1 MDHNRQSAATISYAQ
16 SADSKRGQSVIKLL
30 ENVTGRLALIR
41 RAHGYQD
48 EVAQGRDFWQV
59 IVERYGL
66 SLDIRGGS
74 INCIPKTGPL
84 ILVANHPYGI
94 LDGVMLSYI
103 LSVVRGDFRVLA
115 HEVFQ
120 KSKALET
127 AILPIKFDATKDA
140 VRENLQT
147 RKKALR
153 FLAKGGAIGVFP
165 GGTVSTARTAFARP
179 IDPSWRSFTAR
190 MILKSNAAVVPIF
203 FDGHNSRLFQMV
215 SRMHSTLRLGLL
227 MKEFHKRIDRPVRVV
242 IGQPIPQAE
251 MQNRSDDARALM
263 DFLRKSTYD
272 LSPKPLTDYAYGYE
286 FDQKYKQKS

>member
-1 MDHNRQSAATISYAQ
+1 MDHRSQSAAAISYAQ

-30 ENVTGRLALIR
+30 ENVTGRLALIKR
-41 RAHGYQD
+41 VHGYQD

-74 INCIPKTGPL
+74 INCIPRTGPL

-94 LDGVMLSYI
+94 LDGVMLGYI

-120 KSKALET
+120 KSKAFET

-147 RKKALR
+147 LKKALR
-153 FLAKGGAIGVFP
+153 FLAEGGALGVFP
-165 GGTVSTARTAFARP
+165 GGRVSTARTAFARP

-190 MILKSNAAVVPIF
+190 MILKSNAAVVPIS
-203 FDGHNSRLFQMV
+203 FDGHNSWLFQMV
-215 SRMHSTLRLGLL
+215 SRMHSTLRVGLL

-251 MQNRSDDARALM
+251 MQNRSGDARALM

-272 LSPKPLTDYAYGYE
+272 LSPKSLTNYT
-286 FDQKYKQKS
+286 